1 MKTGN
6 NIHFSIGQLKL
17 LDDVSFDVQPGEL
30 LAIIGA
36 NGAGKSTLLRLLC
49 REIGASAGE
58 ISIRER
64 PINSYTLSDLAK
76 SRAVLAQSNN
86 LSISFNSSEERSV
99 GKACVSTCSSRWWPF
114 H

>member
-1 MKTGN
+1 MITVN
-6 NIHFSIGQLKL
+6 NIHFSMGQLKL

-49 REIGASAGE
+49 REIGASEGE

-64 PINSYTLSDLAK
+64 PINSYTLSALAK
-76 SRAVLAQSNN
+76 FRAVLAQSNR
-86 LSISFNSSEERSV
+86 SEERRV
-99 GKACVSTCSSRWWPF
+99 GKEWVSTCRIWGTPI
-114 H
+114 HKNKKDLP